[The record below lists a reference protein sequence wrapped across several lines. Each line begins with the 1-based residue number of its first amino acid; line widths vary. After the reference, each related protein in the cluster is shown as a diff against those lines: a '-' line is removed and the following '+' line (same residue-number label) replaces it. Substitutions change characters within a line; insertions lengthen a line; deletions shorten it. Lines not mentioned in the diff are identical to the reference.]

1 MFKENHQWIYALSLA
16 KQKLRLS
23 RPQFGRLIPA
33 VSYILV
39 PVHPCTAQT
48 YRHKDH
54 FVIMKA
60 IFVVMTRL
68 DQTTSFC
75 FFRFLADSFPGT
87 FARGSN
93 RSLRWRYRSG
103 QQVSIPNG

>member
-1 MFKENHQWIYALSLA
+1 
-16 KQKLRLS
+16 
-23 RPQFGRLIPA
+23 
-33 VSYILV
+33 
-39 PVHPCTAQT
+39 
-48 YRHKDH
+48 
-54 FVIMKA
+54 MKA

-68 DQTTSFC
+68 DQTTSFR